1 MCTEIVCTQPV
12 SPHVL
17 QKEDFLTKIYLYC
30 IGSAKKMQLCIFKYS
45 ICITF
50 NFRDEEREK
59 EDLGAKQLAA
69 MAAAEKLSSSKSAK
83 AEPSPF
89 ARIDFAALSNK
100 MVSFLARNFFTLKL
114 IALVIAFTINFMLLF
129 YKVSEVEGEDGGDDD
144 LGPEVIDV
152 GSADDGGEGK
162 ILI

>member
-1 MCTEIVCTQPV
+1 MLDPV
-12 SPHVL
+12 HTI
-17 QKEDFLTKIYLYC
+17 FIIKI
-30 IGSAKKMQLCIFKYS
+30 IFTNIYFS
-45 ICITF
+45 I
-50 NFRDEEREK
+50 FRDEEKEK

-144 LGPEVIDV
+144 LGPEVVDV

-162 ILI
+162 ILIG

>member
-1 MCTEIVCTQPV
+1 M
-12 SPHVL
+12 
-17 QKEDFLTKIYLYC
+17 
-30 IGSAKKMQLCIFKYS
+30 G
-45 ICITF
+45 
-50 NFRDEEREK
+50 EK

-89 ARIDFAALSNK
+89 ARIDFAALSTK

-129 YKVSEVEGEDGGDDD
+129 YKVSVLEGEEGEVDDMDIGGDIEEVAVDDGGGEEGEDGEEEEDYPDEYVHVNEQFYYLD
-144 LGPEVIDV
+144 YVIR
-152 GSADDGGEGK
+152 
-162 ILI
+162 

>member
-1 MCTEIVCTQPV
+1 MVRI
-12 SPHVL
+12 SVL
-17 QKEDFLTKIYLYC
+17 VF
-30 IGSAKKMQLCIFKYS
+30 GSAIKETCNCVKIQFVSFSIFS
-45 ICITF
+45 
-50 NFRDEEREK
+50 DEEKEK

-162 ILI
+162 TLFG